1 MTVTEYVGAR
11 YVPIFGRMGET
22 SVEWDN
28 SAPYEPLTIV
38 LYQGNSYTSRQYVP
52 AGIAIDNTQYWALT
66 GNFNAQIEQYRA
78 EVQGFAGDIQ
88 ANADAIETNT
98 DDIATIKANGWVTA
112 NRIAAGA
119 VTGAKIANG
128 AVTPEKATNGSLIVF
143 GDSWATAPNTWIATY
158 AGKMKYSSYKTYAV
172 IGAAFLNRSDNLI
185 SAQIATAQSDSS
197 VNKNDVTEV
206 IVIGGVNDYRTD
218 STNPTDVAA
227 AVISTLDGIAQLY
240 PNAHIRY
247 FLDCEITG
255 YPFSW
260 YENFC
265 TIYNKG
271 YDCSNLINAMAF
283 NNYAYNS
290 DNLHPNGTGENLIAS
305 YLQVPSLMSFGTS
318 IVAANMFTSSDN
330 NSSVESCTCRKCKD
344 VLITRLEIRHTAN
357 AENQITFSLP
367 QPLNNIVFD
376 RTHSVVSEFTSSN
389 PGKYA
394 IGYNGGLVAASNTV
408 TATDYVTIMTKLPY

>member
-1 MTVTEYVGAR
+1 MSNVREYIGAR
-11 YVPIFGRMGET
+11 YVPVFGRMGEE
-22 SVEWDN
+22 SIAWDN

-38 LYQGNSYTSRQYVP
+38 LYQGNSYTSRQHVP
-52 AGIAIDNTQYWALT
+52 AGIDISNTQYWALT
-66 GNFNAQIEQYRA
+66 GNFNAQVEQYRS

-88 ANADAIETNT
+88 ANADAI
-98 DDIATIKANGWVTA
+98 DDIRDELANWIVTTA
-112 NRIAAGA
+112 MIADGA
-119 VTGAKIANG
+119 VTSEKIANG
-128 AVTPEKATNGSLIVF
+128 ALVVF

-158 AGKMKYSSYKTYAV
+158 AGKMRYSSYKTYAV
-172 IGAAFLNRSDNLI
+172 IGAAFLNRNDNLI
-185 SAQIATAQSDSS
+185 SAQIATAQNDSS
-197 VNKNDVTEV
+197 VNKKNVKEV

-218 STNPTDVAA
+218 PSNPTEVAA
-227 AVISTLDGIAQLY
+227 AVISTLDGISQLY

-271 YDCSNLINAMAF
+271 YDCSNLVNAMAF

-305 YLQVPSLMSFGTS
+305 YLQVASLMSFGTS
-318 IVAANMFTSSDN
+318 IVATNMFTSSSS

-344 VLITRLEIRHTAN
+344 MLITRLEIRHTAN

-394 IGYNGGLVAASNTV
+394 IGSNGGLVAASNTV
-408 TATDYVTIMTKLPY
+408 IATDYVTIMTKLPY